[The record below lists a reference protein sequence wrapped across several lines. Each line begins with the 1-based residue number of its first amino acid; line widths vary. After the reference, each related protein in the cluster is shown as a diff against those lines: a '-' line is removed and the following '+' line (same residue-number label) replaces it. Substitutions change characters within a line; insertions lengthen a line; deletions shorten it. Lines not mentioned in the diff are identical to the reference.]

1 MGHVHGRI
9 EWPMLITVNIDPSYD
24 YGDTT
29 FNFALIQK
37 QGSGY
42 GLALSQYNTMAWIS
56 YK

>member
-1 MGHVHGRI
+1 MGHEHGRI
-9 EWPMLITVNIDPSYD
+9 DWPMLITVNIDPSYD

-42 GLALSQYNTMAWIS
+42 GLALSEYNTMAWIS